1 MKKIISLMLVIL
13 MLASSMLMI
22 SCFNDDDDD
31 DDDST
36 KINAKSEI
44 KSAIEKM
51 ETVDSYTGTS
61 SLAIDV
67 KSQGITVTL
76 EMNYAIKMADLLT
89 DPKRYADVSI
99 TSFGVAETGVIYT
112 EGEWDYVVAGNEKYK
127 ARVEEDN
134 DASFSE
140 LADSIYTNAKTETV
154 SGETHIKLSFTNE
167 QFFEYFPST
176 LDAVLILFEFEDM
189 KDYMT
194 ISDASI
200 KFVLDKNGYVT
211 KQEMDFNVIVSY
223 EGEVVELK
231 VSNVSTY
238 GEFNKPVTITP
249 PEGYQ
254 NFMERTGGD
263 RL

>member
-99 TSFGVAETGVIYT
+99 TSFGVAETGVIY
-112 EGEWDYVVAGNEKYK
+112 GI
-127 ARVEEDN
+127 
-134 DASFSE
+134 
-140 LADSIYTNAKTETV
+140 LAIVLVLLSIGGIVGFVIY
-154 SGETHIKLSFTNE
+154 IK
-167 QFFEYFPST
+167 
-176 LDAVLILFEFEDM
+176 
-189 KDYMT
+189 KH
-194 ISDASI
+194 
-200 KFVLDKNGYVT
+200 T
-211 KQEMDFNVIVSY
+211 KV
-223 EGEVVELK
+223 
-231 VSNVSTY
+231 
-238 GEFNKPVTITP
+238 
-249 PEGYQ
+249 
-254 NFMERTGGD
+254 R
-263 RL
+263 